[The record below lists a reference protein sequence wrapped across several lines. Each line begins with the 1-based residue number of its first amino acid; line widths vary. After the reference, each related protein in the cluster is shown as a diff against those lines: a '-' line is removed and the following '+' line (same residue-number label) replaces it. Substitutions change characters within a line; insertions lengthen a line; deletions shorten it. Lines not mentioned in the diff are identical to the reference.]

1 MQELDEGSCII
12 RITRGR
18 NTEKQEGGFEMTIA
32 EMKERKRE
40 LGLSNKSLAEK
51 SGVPLGTVQKI
62 FSGETASPREDT
74 IRALERV
81 LRRGG
86 GESYSYGLNVK
97 EEGISGAGI
106 LKEEGATYHYE
117 RKQAEKYTLEDY
129 LALPDEK
136 RVELIDGVFYDMLT
150 PTTGHQAV
158 AGDIYTQLKNYVKNN
173 KGDCL
178 PLISP
183 VDVQLDADDKTVVQ
197 PDVVI
202 VCDRDKFRNGRVF
215 GAPDFVAEVLSPSTK
230 DKDMYLKS
238 FKYKNAGVREYWMI
252 DTKLRKVVVYDFE
265 HEEIPAVYGED
276 LPVPVLIW
284 DAKCEVDFAEIYRQ
298 VGFLFE

>member
-1 MQELDEGSCII
+1 
-12 RITRGR
+12 
-18 NTEKQEGGFEMTIA
+18 MTIA

-62 FSGETASPREDT
+62 FSGETVSPREDT
-74 IRALERV
+74 IRALERE

-86 GESYSYGLNVK
+86 GEAYSYDSYI
-97 EEGISGAGI
+97 EEAGMPGGNI
-106 LKEEGATYHYE
+106 LKEDGATYHYE
-117 RKQAEKYTLEDY
+117 RKQVGKYTLEDY

-158 AGDIYTQLKNYVKNN
+158 AGSLYALLLDHVLKN
-173 KGDCL
+173 KGDCM
-178 PLISP
+178 PMISP

-202 VCDRDKFRNGRVF
+202 VCDRDKFRDGRVF
-215 GAPDFVAEVLSPSTK
+215 GAPDFIAEVLSPSTK
-230 DKDMYLKS
+230 NKDMYLKS
-238 FKYKNAGVREYWMI
+238 YKYKNAGVREYWMI
-252 DTKLRKVVVYDFE
+252 DTNLRKVVVYDFE

-276 LPVPVLIW
+276 IPVPVLIW
-284 DAKCEVDFAEIYRQ
+284 DGKREVDFAEIYRQ